1 MDQAGRIKTGG
12 SKGFSFILAVY
23 FLLGFYALASQ
34 SILLREL
41 LVVVLGNEVIFGIS
55 LAHWLL
61 AVFVGAWT
69 GGRAAER
76 SRRPIIV
83 LSLSLMTMC
92 LLPPLLIT
100 LIRNLYPLSQT
111 PAGTYIPFFKVFVF
125 SGLFIVPFAFFIGF
139 TFPLAARLQVS
150 RRQKPGRQP
159 RRQNPVV
166 HVADVYIV
174 ESVGALL
181 GGVIFSFLLAGKAN
195 PYFWEALLAL
205 PLLLIV
211 GLMNVKLRQL
221 LVFSLV
227 LILLVLDILVLT
239 PYGHARLDHITVRQR
254 WRSFSGSDLVFST
267 DSRYQNI
274 ALGEMGG
281 QYNLYT
287 NGQLAGIFPEE
298 NDNLIL
304 AAHLL
309 CQHPAPKRILIIGEA
324 LTGLGKHLLKYNIE
338 TLISVE
344 IDPQY
349 VRTIRTYLPPSYRQV
364 MADKRFSSR
373 LEDGRK
379 FVKSLITE
387 GTDRH
392 GFDLVFID
400 RPEPASLL
408 SNRYYTLDFF
418 RDVGQVLSPDG
429 VLALRITSSENYT
442 AGIVSDYTASIYR
455 TLKTVFPFIAI
466 SPGETNFFFCSQ
478 RAGIVT
484 DSPAVLARRYEETGV
499 SPKRLGLI
507 FQSIY
512 PTEKT
517 GFIKNS
523 LEQHPLEVVNSDE
536 LPLSTFYYNKILG
549 WTSFEGGGL
558 LFEISEVLTLKNIF
572 IFMGVLLLIRLV
584 WMFRQ
589 RRRQERFYSLDI
601 PVCVMTGG
609 FAGMAL
615 ELLIITAFQNI
626 FGYVYQFIG
635 FLIALFMA
643 GLPLGA
649 FFSRRM
655 IERGDDRR
663 KAQTVILILI
673 QLGLALIS
681 VLFPYLIRVFAF
693 ASPWS
698 QVLLFGLTVLIGGL
712 VGAIFPLSLN
722 LYLADGSAIGRA
734 AGRIDAAD
742 HFGAALGAL
751 FCGALLLPLLGLRNI
766 TYLLA
771 AFSAASA
778 LLLLISMALG
788 RGQKGE
794 HHG

>member
-1 MDQAGRIKTGG
+1 MDQAAKLETGG
-12 SKGFSFILAVY
+12 SKGFPFILAVY
-23 FLLGFYALASQ
+23 FGLGFYALVSQ

-61 AVFVGAWT
+61 AVFAGAWL

-76 SRRPIIV
+76 SSRPLTL
-83 LSLSLMTMC
+83 LSLSLMIMC
-92 LLPPLLIT
+92 LLPPLLIS
-100 LIRNLYPLSQT
+100 LIRNLYPLTQT
-111 PAGTYIPFFKVFVF
+111 PAGAYIPFFKVFLF
-125 SGLFIVPFAFFIGF
+125 SGLFIAPFAFFIGF
-139 TFPLAARLQVS
+139 TFPLAGRL
-150 RRQKPGRQP
+150 RAAGRQKQ
-159 RRQNPVV
+159 VAS
-166 HVADVYIV
+166 VADVYIV
-174 ESVGALL
+174 ESAGALL
-181 GGVIFSFLLAGKAN
+181 GGVIFSFLLAGRGN

-205 PLLLIV
+205 PLLLLV
-211 GLMNVKLRQL
+211 GLMNLKWRKPPVFFLA
-221 LVFSLV
+221 LV
-227 LILLVLDILVLT
+227 LLVLDILALT
-239 PYGHARLDHITVRQR
+239 PLGHTRLDHLTTRQR
-254 WRSFSGSDLVFST
+254 WRSFSGSRLVCSV

-309 CQHPAPKRILIIGEA
+309 CQHPAPRRILVIGEA

-338 TLISVE
+338 TVVSVE
-344 IDPQY
+344 IDPLY
-349 VRTIRTYLPPSYRQV
+349 VETIRSHLPPSYRDV
-364 MADKRFSSR
+364 TADRRFSMQV
-373 LEDGRK
+373 EDGRK
-379 FVKSLITE
+379 FVKSLI
-387 GTDRH
+387 GDRQK
-392 GFDLVFID
+392 FDLVFID

-408 SNRYYTLDFF
+408 ANRYYTLEFF
-418 RDVGQVLSPDG
+418 RDVGRVLAPHG
-429 VLALRITSSENYT
+429 VLALRITSSENYA
-442 AGIVSDYTASIYR
+442 AGIVGDYTASIYR
-455 TLKTVFPFIAI
+455 TLKGVFPFMAI
-466 SPGETNFFFCSQ
+466 SPGETNFFFCS
-478 RAGIVT
+478 RGAGIVS
-484 DSPAVLARRYEETGV
+484 DSPALLARRYEKTGV
-499 SPKRLGLI
+499 SPRRLGLI
-507 FQSIY
+507 FRSIY
-512 PTEKT
+512 PAEKT
-517 GFIKNS
+517 AFIKNA
-523 LEQHPLEVVNSDE
+523 LEQHPLKAVNRDD

-558 LFEISEVLTLKNIF
+558 LLEFSEGLTLMSIF
-572 IFMGVLLLIRLV
+572 IFMGVLLLLRLV
-584 WMFRQ
+584 WMSRRRQ
-589 RRRQERFYSLDI
+589 RRLNRPDI
-601 PVCVMTGG
+601 LICVMTGG

-649 FFSRRM
+649 FFSRRL
-655 IERGDDRR
+655 IGRGDDRR
-663 KAQTVILILI
+663 KAQTVILIVI
-673 QLGLALIS
+673 QLGLALVS
-681 VLFPYLIRVFAF
+681 LLFPYLIRVF

-698 QVLLFGLTVLIGGL
+698 QVLLFGLTVLTGAL
-712 VGAIFPLSLN
+712 VGAIFPLALN

-778 LLLLISMALG
+778 LLLLISMASR
-788 RGQKGE
+788 RGQKE
-794 HHG
+794 ENHG